1 MLLQGSERG
10 RTGVRS
16 HGVAEQLHPPPTLSM
31 VHRSVYFETKQ
42 SQRLSSRA
50 VISCRAGPHPPPH
63 PTPDSLMAE
72 IQLLG
77 VRVVVD
83 EKAALDGV
91 QVHLEGRE
99 EKAWRHVSCTQAPL
113 CAGARAKPRLWLHS

>member
-1 MLLQGSERG
+1 MLSSAEERG
-10 RTGVRS
+10 HTR
-16 HGVAEQLHPPPTLSM
+16 
-31 VHRSVYFETKQ
+31 
-42 SQRLSSRA
+42 
-50 VISCRAGPHPPPH
+50 H

-99 EKAWRHVSCTQAPL
+99 EKARHHMSRTQAPL
-113 CAGARAKPRLWLHS
+113 CAAAHAKPRLWLYS